1 MDSYLIYYGFTAIAV
16 MISGAAQ
23 AFIMYTYN
31 SNSKINN
38 NRGFKGK
45 EAARMILDKH
55 GLNSV
60 LVTEVNG
67 MLSDHYDPRKKTV
80 RLSNSNYMENTI
92 SAVAVA
98 CHECGHAI
106 QDKEN
111 YLFMKIRAALFPI
124 VNICSYAGYISI
136 FLGVILGALNF
147 IWIGIILECAMLLF
161 QLVTLPVEFDASRRA
176 LKEIEEEHIVTSSEL
191 SGAKKMLR
199 SAALTYVAGMLSTL
213 LQILRLALQI
223 VGRRRN

>member
-38 NRGFKGK
+38 NRGIKGK

-111 YLFMKIRAALFPI
+111 YLFMKIRAALVPI
-124 VNICSYAGYISI
+124 VNICSYTGYISI

-176 LKEIEEEHIVTSSEL
+176 LKEIKQNNILDSSEHKK
-191 SGAKKMLR
+191 AKRVLMA
-199 SAALTYVAGMLSTL
+199 AALTYVASVLTTL
-213 LQILRLALQI
+213 LQIARLLLMFT
-223 VGRRRN
+223 RRRD

>member
-38 NRGFKGK
+38 NRGIKGK

-111 YLFMKIRAALFPI
+111 YLFMKIRAALVPI
-124 VNICSYAGYISI
+124 VNICSYTGYISI

-176 LKEIEEEHIVTSSEL
+176 LKEIKQNNILDSSEHKK
-191 SGAKKMLR
+191 AKRVLTA
-199 SAALTYVAGMLSTL
+199 AALTYVASVLTTL
-213 LQILRLALQI
+213 LQIARLLLMFT
-223 VGRRRN
+223 RRRD